1 MYAVCRSILSPLD
14 ACPCSLG
21 PAKWRGLMSLLLDES
36 VPGMQVTQKAGYT
49 QVQVLGLSTCGC
61 VSDDAVVDAGSG
73 LLFRCVSFQLHL
85 KGAPKLE
92 VMAHLLEA

>member
-49 QVQVLGLSTCGC
+49 QVQVLGPPPVG
-61 VSDDAVVDAGSG
+61 VSVMMLWWMQVVDYSSG
-73 LLFRCVSFQLHL
+73 VSAFNCI
-85 KGAPKLE
+85 
-92 VMAHLLEA
+92 